1 MQYEKEVL
9 EYVAEKIEICLKEP
23 RAFIRYPFIDP
34 GSVYDGNVWDWD
46 TYWSL
51 YGLLGIAEELPWE
64 LVEKIILHGKGN
76 VLNFLDHELEDG
88 YIPMMIE
95 VADNEEPY
103 LNKKHK
109 EGVLMNM
116 HKPFLCQQICLI
128 GDFVK
133 DYTWVLPQMEKIEK
147 YITYYRKTYYFE
159 DKGLFVWCDDIMIG
173 MDNDPASFGRPKFSL
188 QYFLNALW

>member
-1 MQYEKEVL
+1 M
-9 EYVAEKIEICLKEP
+9 
-23 RAFIRYPFIDP
+23 
-34 GSVYDGNVWDWD
+34 
-46 TYWSL
+46 
-51 YGLLGIAEELPWE
+51 
-64 LVEKIILHGKGN
+64 EKIILHGKGN

-109 EGVLMNM
+109 EG
-116 HKPFLCQQICLI
+116 
-128 GDFVK
+128 
-133 DYTWVLPQMEKIEK
+133 VLPQMEKIEK

-173 MDNDPASFGRPKFSL
+173 MDNDPASFGRPKFSTANI
-188 QYFLNALW
+188 FLNAFMVMELEAYGRLLKLAGSTREKTGCLHEYYNPFAGTPVMNGGFINWNVLALSMAKEIEKEDVHEKKSEKSF